1 MNPFAL
7 FDFLRAARNQR
18 SDTKNYLSCLPR
30 TVKRTNYQTV
40 WNDSERWQTCCNA
53 LKFIK
58 INRRYHPLQI
68 CLTSGFFLFF
78 GMSLIH
84 NIYQLYKIARF
95 SSFFLKRDLD
105 LWNYRRDVAFNL
117 NYNSMH
123 VSRQFNILQINIDK
137 LSLKHQTILH
147 GTKKTQFST
156 QKVCIDLNNIIFSVI
171 IAIRSS
177 SSRHFEMIWPAG
189 RASTCLF
196 YGGESFTRY

>member
-58 INRRYHPLQI
+58 INSRYHPLQI
-68 CLTSGFFLFF
+68 CLTSVGFYFLFWGGWVWF
-78 GMSLIH
+78 ITFISFIKSQGF
-84 NIYQLYKIARF
+84 QV
-95 SSFFLKRDLD
+95 FFLKSDLD

-137 LSLKHQTILH
+137 LSLKHQIILY
-147 GTKKTQFST
+147 GTKNS
-156 QKVCIDLNNIIFSVI
+156 IFYPKSLYW
-171 IAIRSS
+171 
-177 SSRHFEMIWPAG
+177 FK
-189 RASTCLF
+189 
-196 YGGESFTRY
+196 

>member
-1 MNPFAL
+1 MKWTYNKVMYTNNVGSWIRL
-7 FDFLRAARNQR
+7 RSLVSLRAARKQR

-68 CLTSGFFLFF
+68 GLTSCFFLSFF

-95 SSFFLKRDLD
+95 SSCFFKKRS
-105 LWNYRRDVAFNL
+105 R
-117 NYNSMH
+117 SM
-123 VSRQFNILQINIDK
+123 K
-137 LSLKHQTILH
+137 LSSRR
-147 GTKKTQFST
+147 GFQF
-156 QKVCIDLNNIIFSVI
+156 KL
-171 IAIRSS
+171 
-177 SSRHFEMIWPAG
+177 
-189 RASTCLF
+189 
-196 YGGESFTRY
+196 

>member
-68 CLTSGFFLFF
+68 CLTSCFFLLFF

-84 NIYQLYKIARF
+84 NIYQLYKIARLF
-95 SSFFLKRDLD
+95 KFFLKRDLD

-117 NYNSMH
+117 NITACTCHTNLIFYKS
-123 VSRQFNILQINIDK
+123 ILINY
-137 LSLKHQTILH
+137 L
-147 GTKKTQFST
+147 
-156 QKVCIDLNNIIFSVI
+156 
-171 IAIRSS
+171 
-177 SSRHFEMIWPAG
+177 
-189 RASTCLF
+189 
-196 YGGESFTRY
+196 

>member
-1 MNPFAL
+1 MKWTYNKVMYTNSVGSWIRL
-7 FDFLRAARNQR
+7 RSLVSLRAARKQR

-58 INRRYHPLQI
+58 INSRYHPLQI
-68 CLTSGFFLFF
+68 CLTSVVFFLFFF

-123 VSRQFNILQINIDK
+123 VSRQFNILQ
-137 LSLKHQTILH
+137 TIL
-147 GTKKTQFST
+147 
-156 QKVCIDLNNIIFSVI
+156 INYL
-171 IAIRSS
+171 
-177 SSRHFEMIWPAG
+177 
-189 RASTCLF
+189 
-196 YGGESFTRY
+196 

>member
-58 INRRYHPLQI
+58 INRRYHPLQR
-68 CLTSGFFLFF
+68 CLTSGFFLLFF

-84 NIYQLYKIARF
+84 NIYQLYKIARLF
-95 SSFFLKRDLD
+95 KFFLKTDLD

-137 LSLKHQTILH
+137 LSLKHQTILL
-147 GTKKTQFST
+147 GTKNS
-156 QKVCIDLNNIIFSVI
+156 IFYPKSLYWFKY
-171 IAIRSS
+171 
-177 SSRHFEMIWPAG
+177 H
-189 RASTCLF
+189 L
-196 YGGESFTRY
+196 

>member
-1 MNPFAL
+1 MYTNNVGSWIRL
-7 FDFLRAARNQR
+7 RSLVSLRAARKQR
-18 SDTKNYLSCLPR
+18 SDTMNYLSCLPR
-30 TVKRTNYQTV
+30 TVNRTNYQTV

-68 CLTSGFFLFF
+68 CLTSGFFSFF
-78 GMSLIH
+78 GMNLIH

-147 GTKKTQFST
+147 GTKNS
-156 QKVCIDLNNIIFSVI
+156 IFYPKSLYW
-171 IAIRSS
+171 
-177 SSRHFEMIWPAG
+177 FK
-189 RASTCLF
+189 
-196 YGGESFTRY
+196 

>member
-1 MNPFAL
+1 MYTNSVGSWIRL
-7 FDFLRAARNQR
+7 RSLVSLRAARKQR

-58 INRRYHPLQI
+58 INSRYHPLQI
-68 CLTSGFFLFF
+68 CLTSVGFFLFFF

-105 LWNYRRDVAFNL
+105 LWNYRRDVPFNL

-147 GTKKTQFST
+147 GTKNS
-156 QKVCIDLNNIIFSVI
+156 IFYPKSLYW
-171 IAIRSS
+171 
-177 SSRHFEMIWPAG
+177 FK
-189 RASTCLF
+189 
-196 YGGESFTRY
+196 

>member
-1 MNPFAL
+1 MYTNNVGSWIRL
-7 FDFLRAARNQR
+7 RSLVSLRAARNQR

-78 GMSLIH
+78 ISFLEWVWFITFISFIKSQG
-84 NIYQLYKIARF
+84 F
-95 SSFFLKRDLD
+95 SSFFFLRDLD

-147 GTKKTQFST
+147 GTKK
-156 QKVCIDLNNIIFSVI
+156 LNFLPKKSVLI
-171 IAIRSS
+171 
-177 SSRHFEMIWPAG
+177 
-189 RASTCLF
+189 
-196 YGGESFTRY
+196 

>member
-1 MNPFAL
+1 MKWTYNKVMYTNNVASWIRL
-7 FDFLRAARNQR
+7 RSLVSLRAARKQR

-68 CLTSGFFLFF
+68 CLTLGFFLFF

-95 SSFFLKRDLD
+95 SRFFFKERS
-105 LWNYRRDVAFNL
+105 R
-117 NYNSMH
+117 SM
-123 VSRQFNILQINIDK
+123 K
-137 LSLKHQTILH
+137 LSSRR
-147 GTKKTQFST
+147 GFQF
-156 QKVCIDLNNIIFSVI
+156 KL
-171 IAIRSS
+171 
-177 SSRHFEMIWPAG
+177 
-189 RASTCLF
+189 
-196 YGGESFTRY
+196 

>member
-1 MNPFAL
+1 MYTNNVGSWIRL
-7 FDFLRAARNQR
+7 RSLVSLRAARNQR

-58 INRRYHPLQI
+58 INSRYHPLQI
-68 CLTSGFFLFF
+68 CLTSVVFFSFF
-78 GMSLIH
+78 GGMSLIH

-123 VSRQFNILQINIDK
+123 VSRQFNILQINFDK

-147 GTKKTQFST
+147 GTKNS
-156 QKVCIDLNNIIFSVI
+156 IFYPKSLYW
-171 IAIRSS
+171 
-177 SSRHFEMIWPAG
+177 FK
-189 RASTCLF
+189 
-196 YGGESFTRY
+196 